1 MKRGGG
7 REEVSGGDRED
18 MGWKCE
24 GHQEGLLKG
33 GGMGW
38 VGGWGAGGVQELL
51 DYFCDVS
58 FFVFFFYS
66 E

>member
-1 MKRGGG
+1 MGG

-18 MGWKCE
+18 RGWRKCE

-38 VGGWGAGGVQELL
+38 VGGGGGAG
-51 DYFCDVS
+51 VS
-58 FFVFFFYS
+58 RNC
-66 E
+66 